1 MNVAGSNPSGR
12 EELWREYRVAFQE
25 FSRAVRKIQIPR
37 ANVTPDAAATN
48 ASLLELERSR
58 LRYGR
63 SRDAL
68 ACALLQPSHPNR
80 ASLCDSPRNDEGHV
94 RRIAELLWEFD
105 DRRDGRADENWRRAE
120 EIVRSAMA
128 T

>member
-1 MNVAGSNPSGR
+1 
-12 EELWREYRVAFQE
+12 
-25 FSRAVRKIQIPR
+25 
-37 ANVTPDAAATN
+37 
-48 ASLLELERSR
+48 
-58 LRYGR
+58 
-63 SRDAL
+63 
-68 ACALLQPSHPNR
+68 
-80 ASLCDSPRNDEGHV
+80 V